1 MLNGDA
7 SSHPFHSLPP
17 PPPPPPHSH
26 QTLFSSFGYHR
37 LSPSS
42 ADEPRYGQGSSPLAS
57 CSRWISF
64 FSFKVCIE
72 SFLSA
77 RPLSPLP
84 WCVCTRVRAGV
95 CTWVRACACR
105 CVRVDVC
112 AHAGVC
118 MRVCVRACRQACAC
132 RCGHSCMP
140 SAPSPARPLQRCCS
154 TPRPA
159 ALLPAH
165 PTLATPV
172 SPAAGQGWRQH
183 RAAGSPCCAR
193 GPCSPAHPAWVCGN
207 PQNHSPGSVPGGR
220 AGQCG
225 AWPGAAGAGTLY
237 PLQPPPQGVRHP
249 ANGFNWVGAVRSE
262 WEGAAA
268 PGVLSWGMLSGLAQG
283 RQCPAAPWGPSPWHG
298 PVLDAVGP
306 CIGSAQR
313 ADI

>member
-95 CTWVRACACR
+95 CKCVHVGACT
-105 CVRVDVC
+105 
-112 AHAGVC
+112 C
-118 MRVCVRACRQACAC
+118 MQACAC
-132 RCGHSCMP
+132 VCVHAGRRVRAGACTRACRRPPPLHAVS
-140 SAPSPARPLQRCCS
+140 SAAV
-154 TPRPA
+154 
-159 ALLPAH
+159 ALWPTALPPAH
-165 PTLATPV
+165 PTLTTPV
-172 SPAAGQGWRQH
+172 SLAARQGWRQH
-183 RAAGSPCCAR
+183 GAAGCPRSAH
-193 GPCSPAHPAWVCGN
+193 GPCSSAPPLVRACGD
-207 PQNHSPGSVPGGR
+207 PQKHSPGSVPGGR
-220 AGQCG
+220 AEQHG
-225 AWPGAAGAGTLY
+225 AQLGATGAGTLCSL
-237 PLQPPPQGVRHP
+237 PCRVFDTQRV
-249 ANGFNWVGAVRSE
+249 A
-262 WEGAAA
+262 
-268 PGVLSWGMLSGLAQG
+268 LSGSGLRAQSG
-283 RQCPAAPWGPSPWHG
+283 KGLRRRACFPGGCSQGWLST
-298 PVLDAVGP
+298 
-306 CIGSAQR
+306 GSAQLNPGDHPR
-313 ADI
+313 GAGR